1 MQCCL
6 SLPKF
11 QQLIKSCWDYLLQKK
26 YKHSPVNTAY
36 SIGNGFRIGMAQR
49 AKPEEATQ
57 NSQCILINF
66 LCKLRLQGSTWY
78 SLLCMKWVWSDCS
91 HKILLYWILERNN
104 SQLYIGWM
112 SSIWASSKGTFF
124 YLFFRNNP
132 ISLDSLSALA
142 SSLQCI
148 KSRKLEEIKVTQN
161 ILGPQ
166 LHEAL
171 SRLKAV
177 VKNVVAEHLDKTTLM
192 ADFVSQMWQTAWI
205 KDQKRKKLILKLKYL
220 FGNWLNFCGKL
231 TYLSL
236 NTDYLLYWIV
246 LKRIMNTAWYSLFFN
261 VFKLQYLSR

>member
-11 QQLIKSCWDYLLQKK
+11 QQLIKSCWDCLLLKK

-36 SIGNGFRIGMAQR
+36 SIGNGFRIGVAL
-49 AKPEEATQ
+49 
-57 NSQCILINF
+57 LINF

-78 SLLCMKWVWSDCS
+78 SLLSMKWVWSDCS
-91 HKILLYWILERNN
+91 HKILYWILERNN

-112 SSIWASSKGTFF
+112 SSILASSKVTFF

-132 ISLDSLSALA
+132 VSLDSLSALA

-166 LHEAL
+166 LHQAL

-192 ADFVSQMWQTAWI
+192 ADFVSQMWLTAWI